1 VATCLAY
8 GAERFFQSV
17 LEIIVKSRILFMAL
31 LAWLP
36 LGATA
41 QTRSCTQANLGQGWS
56 DQRFATQSGAFSAV
70 FDVTPSPAA
79 ESLVGL
85 ASGHQAVADQFAAV
99 LRFSAAGRI
108 EARNG
113 ATFSADKVVTYHAG
127 MQYRVRLDVDLATH
141 TYSAWVKT
149 RGARALRPFV
159 LIGKGLAFSA
169 ATAGLT
175 QLDTLG
181 LQVGSATPDFNR
193 GDTSQVCRLKLQ
205 AVTPPP
211 PPNADCTLIVP
222 EAPLTAQ
229 GLATPYQLVATDPAK
244 GECHQVNPDQSAFV
258 QAAIFDPATAQ
269 ISIYSPLVIDKGS
282 TPAVDPVLPSL
293 PRNAIVGLWFG
304 YNGDNL
310 TLGGR
315 RSALSNGQC
324 VNGVAGSVFGQFAY
338 CNAPAFF
345 DAASAAIRAG
355 KLKVPALGMG
365 TDGQDCP
372 SSRSFWVVDQ
382 DQSDNVP
389 TEYLALNGRTAQ
401 ATAAN
406 LARLSG
412 ATKFGNPSDERLV
425 SLVLDPALGCTPFKA
440 ANLADP
446 GSMVPA
452 LALNELQAGLYQKQP
467 VAVVPVQDPMVLVDG
482 ASSLEKLN
490 LYRAGVGQPAARSVD
505 QRAATAY
512 CKSFRETAPARFQL
526 DRAYFSAAKSP
537 APADANSLFTFLA
550 RRYVASYQ
558 ILNCESLLNKPINVQ
573 LSTDANDVVVDVSF
587 TP

>member
-1 VATCLAY
+1 M
-8 GAERFFQSV
+8 
-17 LEIIVKSRILFMAL
+17 KSRILFMFMAL

-36 LGATA
+36 LCATA

-56 DQRFATQSGAFSAV
+56 YQRFAAQSGAFSAV
-70 FDVTPSPAA
+70 FDVTPSAEA

-85 ASGHQAVADQFAAV
+85 ASGNQPVADQFAAV

-113 ATFSADKVVTYHAG
+113 ATFGADKVVTYHAG
-127 MQYRVRLDVDLATH
+127 MRYRVRLDVDLGTH
-141 TYSAWVKT
+141 TYSAWVRA
-149 RGARALRPFV
+149 RGDRNTRPFV

-169 ATAGLT
+169 ATTAVT

-181 LQVGSATPDFNR
+181 LQVGSATPNFNR
-193 GDTSQVCRLKLQ
+193 GDSSQVCRLTVQ
-205 AVTPPP
+205 AVTPPA

-222 EAPLTAQ
+222 DAPLTAQ

-244 GECHQVNPDQSAFV
+244 GACHQVNSAQSAFV

-282 TPAVDPVLPSL
+282 TPAIDPVLPSL
-293 PRNAIVGLWFG
+293 PRNAIVGIWFG

-315 RSALSNGQC
+315 RSALSSGLC

-345 DAASAAIRAG
+345 DAAYAAIRAG

-365 TDGQDCP
+365 IDGQDCP

-382 DQSDNVP
+382 DPSDNVP
-389 TEYLALNGRTAQ
+389 TEYLALNGKTAQ

-406 LARLSG
+406 LARLPG
-412 ATKFGNPSDERLV
+412 ASKFGNPSDERLV
-425 SLVLDPALGCTPFKA
+425 SLVLDPVLGCTPFKA
-440 ANLADP
+440 ANMADP
-446 GSMVPA
+446 GSTVPA
-452 LALNELQAGLYQKQP
+452 LPLNELQASVYQKQP
-467 VAVVPVQDPMVLVDG
+467 VAIVPVQDPMTQVDG
-482 ASSLEKLN
+482 VNNLEKLN

-505 QRAATAY
+505 QRSAAAY
-512 CKSFRETAPARFQL
+512 CKNYREIAPARFQL

-537 APADANSLFTFLA
+537 APDEANSLFTFLA

-558 ILNCESLLNKPINVQ
+558 ILNCESLLGKPVNVQ
-573 LSTDANDVVVDVSF
+573 LSTDANDVVVDASF